1 MIKRA
6 ITSILVNDATVGGLV
21 GLNAAGDRAKIYPIV
36 VPQYEEAPYVA
47 VSVIGR
53 EVVAKGCADVFS
65 VQVVSYHTQEEGCM
79 ELHEACKT
87 ALLTAPAATY
97 NGFEL
102 SLINFTTES
111 DGFSVDAKLYYKIA
125 VYNGQ

>member
-6 ITSILVNDATVGGLV
+6 INYILINDATVSALV
-21 GLNAAGDRAKIYPIV
+21 GQNVAGDRAKVYPIV
-36 VPQYEEAPYVA
+36 VPEYETAPYVA

-53 EVVAKGCADVFS
+53 TVVAKGCADVFS

-79 ELHEACKT
+79 ELHEACKN

-102 SLINFTTES
+102 SLINFTTTTS
-111 DGFSVDAKLYYKIA
+111 
-125 VYNGQ
+125 